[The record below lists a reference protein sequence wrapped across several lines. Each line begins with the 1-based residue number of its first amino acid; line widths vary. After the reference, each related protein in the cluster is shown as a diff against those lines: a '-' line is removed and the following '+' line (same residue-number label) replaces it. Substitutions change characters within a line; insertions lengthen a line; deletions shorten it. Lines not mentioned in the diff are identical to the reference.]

1 MSKTAWLL
9 LACGALAL
17 GGCSRR
23 ETSDDCVEATRVVDP
38 VLLAFLSK
46 ARSAHHVA
54 DQHEAKG
61 DRTSALRA
69 LEGLTSEPAPSGGL
83 PEVDEV
89 LADTRARTADLMSQ
103 AGRFDQAD
111 AELTQGL
118 AHAKTPTY
126 FRGHLFEVRGLV
138 EERREKALRSA
149 GRGQEA
155 DQAHERSLEAYEA
168 AMKIQAEVIGS
179 AVGSPAPSGPS
190 APTPPG
196 TPRP

>member
-1 MSKTAWLL
+1 MRLAGWAVLLSAL
-9 LACGALAL
+9 LALA
-17 GGCSRR
+17 GCSRSER
-23 ETSDDCVEATRVVDP
+23 GDDCGPSERVVDP

-46 ARSAHHVA
+46 ARSAHHLA
-54 DQHEAKG
+54 DQLEAAG
-61 DRTSALRA
+61 DVASALRA
-69 LEGLTSEPAPSGGL
+69 LQSLTSGAAPPGKA

-89 LADTRARTADLMSQ
+89 LADTRARVADLMSR

-111 AELTQGL
+111 AEVSAGL
-118 AHAKTPTY
+118 EHAKGPSY

-138 EERREKALRSA
+138 EERREKALRGK

-155 DQAHERSLEAYEA
+155 DQARDRSLDAYEE

-179 AVGSPAPSGPS
+179 AAPAPTGTRDRP
-190 APTPPG
+190 

>member
-1 MSKTAWLL
+1 MRKAAWVLL
-9 LACGALAL
+9 LSCAFAL
-17 GGCSRR
+17 GGCSRGDR
-23 ETSDDCVEATRVVDP
+23 RDDCGEPTRVVDP

-46 ARSAHHVA
+46 ARSAHHLA
-54 DQHEAKG
+54 DQHEAKS

-69 LEGLTSEPAPSGGL
+69 LQGLTSEAAPPGNP

-89 LADTRARTADLMSQ
+89 LADTRARIADLLSQ

-118 AHAKTPTY
+118 THAKTPTY

-138 EERREKALRSA
+138 EERREKALRST

-155 DQAHERSLEAYEA
+155 DQAHERSLDAYEA

-179 AVGSPAPSGPS
+179 AVAAPASS
-190 APTPPG
+190 A